1 MSDLL
6 AVRTVVCTS
15 EDPADAVV
23 GPTAG
28 LTVSTGPD
36 DHAELDA
43 PAGAGGPAGHALSGL
58 EPISTEADYWSIK
71 TALVTMVVFITSA
84 LPEEC
89 TNIRLPPRDNTW
101 WVGATDF
108 ERFDLFANKF
118 RAYCLEGLPNIG
130 GLYTSFFPQS
140 KDPRA
145 PKGTYGV
152 WWPGPSSFFITVK
165 EKFKFLPIQ
174 DKISKIDIGS
184 MLETLSTPTGRDELL
199 DSFEKV
205 FFKRVLLILGA
216 QEVKTKMEF
225 PPRDVL
231 ADIKKFEIYISEQA
245 MLAKDR
251 DDEIRSMLLDH
262 SFLILLNKA
271 LTLFLILDLV
281 NDDF

>member
-6 AVRTVVCTS
+6 TGVCTS
-15 EDPADAVV
+15 EVSADAVV

-36 DHAELDA
+36 DHADLDA
-43 PAGAGGPAGHALSGL
+43 PAGAGGPAGHSFHDLGRF
-58 EPISTEADYWSIK
+58 STETDYWSIK
-71 TALVTMVVFITSA
+71 AALATMVVFITSA

-89 TNIRLPPRDNTW
+89 TNIRHPPRDNTW

-118 RAYCLEGLPNIG
+118 WAYCLEGLPNIG

-152 WWPGPSSFFITVK
+152 WWPGPSSTFITPK
-165 EKFKFLPIQ
+165 KQFKFLPIQ

-199 DSFEKV
+199 ESFETV
-205 FFKRVLLILGA
+205 FFPQVLLILGA
-216 QEVKTKMEF
+216 QEEKTKMEF
-225 PPRDVL
+225 PPPAVR
-231 ADIKKFEIYISEQA
+231 ADITKLKIYISKQA
-245 MLAKDR
+245 KLDKKR
-251 DDEIRSMLLDH
+251 DKKIRSMLLDH
-262 SFLILLNKA
+262 SFLVLLNKA